1 MRVKQISVFVENK
14 PGRLEDIL
22 VALEKAQIN
31 IRALYI
37 SDSGE
42 FGIVRMIL
50 PHAEQSQESLR
61 SAGFTTRIDT
71 LLAYS
76 MPDIPGGLLNN
87 VVKPLTKAGI
97 NLKYFYAFTDPAT
110 NQEMVVIKPDNLEK
124 AEQVLKSL

>member
-22 VALEKAQIN
+22 GALEKAQIN
-31 IRALYI
+31 IRALSI

-42 FGIVRMIL
+42 FGIVRMVL

-61 SAGFTTRIDT
+61 EAGFTTRLDT

-76 MPDIPGGLLNN
+76 MPDVPGGMLNN

-97 NLKYFYAFTDPAT
+97 NLKYFYAYTDPAT
-110 NQEMVVIKPDNLEK
+110 KQAVVVIKPDNLEK
-124 AEQVLKSL
+124 AEQILKSL